1 MYGLDVADA
10 AAELGGN
17 EQDAGDVGD
26 DFDVAYAALGGAV
39 EVNDV
44 QTGRPQRLPLQGGFY
59 RVFGEYRF
67 ALIVALVEADTP
79 AAADIYG
86 RDDFRSN
93 SPTG

>member
-1 MYGLDVADA
+1 MEA
-10 AAELGGN
+10 
-17 EQDAGDVGD
+17 
-26 DFDVAYAALGGAV
+26 
-39 EVNDV
+39 
-44 QTGRPQRLPLQGGFY
+44 GRPQRLPLEGGFY
-59 RVFGEYRF
+59 RVVGEYRF